1 MPIKTINQYIH
12 LAIHLLW
19 LAVCFTN
26 YMLKKRFWK
35 GAATVSLEMLFAMSA
50 FTAGLTLLVFAIR
63 PWVRQYKNVDLK
75 ILDDLKDHTSEGM
88 NKFMLAVTFLGKH
101 PFLIPAN
108 LLLIAFFLLIPKRRS
123 WFSIRVAAIGLSSL
137 AFTFA
142 LKYLFMRKRPEGPLL
157 FEAEGY
163 SFPSGHAVMS
173 VTFYGLL
180 IYIISQT
187 VENKPLRWSIN
198 SLLVMLILL
207 IAFSRVYLRVHYASD
222 VIVGL
227 IVGLTWLLISL
238 YVLKRIE
245 EFNKHVPPLHSP

>member
-1 MPIKTINQYIH
+1 
-12 LAIHLLW
+12 
-19 LAVCFTN
+19 
-26 YMLKKRFWK
+26 MLKKRFWK
-35 GAATVSLEMLFAMSA
+35 GAGVVSLEMLFAMSL
-50 FTAGLTLLVFAIR
+50 FTAGLTLLVMAIR
-63 PWVRQYKNVDLK
+63 PFVRRYKYIDLEV
-75 ILDDLKDHTSEGM
+75 LDNLKGHTSEGM
-88 NKFMLAVTFLGKH
+88 NHFMVAVTFLGKH

-108 LLLIAFFLLIPKRRS
+108 LILIAFFLFVYRKS
-123 WFSIRVAAIGLSSL
+123 WFSIRIAAISLSSL

-142 LKYLFMRKRPEGPLL
+142 LKYLFMRKRPEAPLL

-180 IYIISQT
+180 IYIISQ
-187 VENKPLRWSIN
+187 VVDNKPLRWSIN
-198 SLLVMLILL
+198 SLLVVLILL

-227 IVGLTWLLISL
+227 IVGLAWLLISL

-245 EFNKHVPPLHSP
+245 EFNKHVPLSENPKPYRFKG